1 MNHILDRIELLLS
14 AAEIGEK
21 RDCSTPLSTPQHPP
35 MPSMYILYIHCK
47 DLHMIYIIHT
57 FIYINIRGVESP
69 AAWQPGCQPLGQS
82 GCEKPKK
89 LL

>member
-47 DLHMIYIIHT
+47 DLHIIYIIHT
-57 FIYINIRGVESP
+57 FIYINIYVYIKNMINYLDKTLSVR
-69 AAWQPGCQPLGQS
+69 L
-82 GCEKPKK
+82 
-89 LL
+89 